1 MSIVEWIIFG
11 LIPGFLAGAL
21 AAHYRQSVRVRS
33 GYSRQLPSPLTTRDL
48 SCARSSVYEDDKL
61 PTGEYGD

>member
-1 MSIVEWIIFG
+1 MSIVTWIVFG

-33 GYSRQLPSPLTTRDL
+33 GRAKSY
-48 SCARSSVYEDDKL
+48 
-61 PTGEYGD
+61 